1 MTVLDMT
8 DSDKTEPAA
17 RVTLVTL
24 CVGDLARSTAFYEA
38 LGFRRKARSAE
49 GVAFFEAG
57 GVILALWTAAEL
69 AKDAEIAI
77 SKPCGFRDVALA
89 WNCASTHEVD
99 RAMARAAA
107 AGATMVRLTQ
117 KVFWGGYTGYFADPD
132 GHLWEVAHN
141 PGFPFAEDGRLL
153 LPD

>member
-1 MTVLDMT
+1 M
-8 DSDKTEPAA
+8 TEPIA
-17 RVTLVTL
+17 RLTLLTV
-24 CVGDLARSTAFYEA
+24 CVSDLARSTSFYEA

-57 GVILALWTAAEL
+57 GVILALWTAEEL
-69 AKDAEIAI
+69 AKDVEVAVGRP
-77 SKPCGFRDVALA
+77 SGFRDVTLA
-89 WNCASTHEVD
+89 WNCASVEEVD
-99 RAMARAAA
+99 RAMARATA
-107 AGATMVRLTQ
+107 AGATLVRRTQ

-141 PGFPFAEDGRLL
+141 PGFPFGQDGRLQ